1 MTERTI
7 RSMAKELANIFY
19 DDNRSP
25 PFRKAYPTRRH
36 YLRGQIVKANGD
48 IEIDKPGW
56 LYHVDLARKCLTQML
71 TMPDT
76 VVHPNIK
83 EKIYEAF
90 LAEHEQRQRI
100 KPMKVT
106 QRTNNEPLH

>member
-7 RSMAKELANIFY
+7 RSMAKELAGRFY
-19 DDNRSP
+19 EDNRSP
-25 PFRKAYPTRRH
+25 GFRRAYPTVKH
-36 YLRGQIVKANGD
+36 YMRGQIVEQNGD
-48 IEIDKPGW
+48 ITIDKPGW
-56 LYHVDLARKCLTQML
+56 LYHVDLARKVLTQML

-76 VVHPNIK
+76 VVHPNMK
-83 EKIYEAF
+83 ERIYEAF
-90 LAEHEQRQRI
+90 LAEHEQRHKT